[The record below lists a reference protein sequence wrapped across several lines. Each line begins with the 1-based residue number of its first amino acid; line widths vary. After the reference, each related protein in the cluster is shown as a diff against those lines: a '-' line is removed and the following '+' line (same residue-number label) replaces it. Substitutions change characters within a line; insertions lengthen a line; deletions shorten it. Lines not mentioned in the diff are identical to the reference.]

1 MLKLLKVT
9 PPPSLTDPPPK
20 SPAIAKKLG
29 LAEKSFFFRER
40 EKYTFLDRFCELT
53 VRLLSACTLGL
64 HLQNPLVLRERPSRD
79 ALQPSANG

>member
-20 SPAIAKKLG
+20 SPTIAKKLDHR
-29 LAEKSFFFRER
+29 ENTFFTER
-40 EKYTFLDRFCELT
+40 KKYTFLDRFCELT